1 MFHKE
6 AINAAMQWRY
16 RPASI
21 GGNNVSSQVKVT
33 FNFNL
38 KNSSVEEQCLTEQQ
52 KHKFEVTRQMA
63 KEEMES
69 LDKEISAELAK
80 VKDKLLELQQAKK
93 AVKQIYDG
101 ACARMGIKSVMEV
114 TDLSLSDLVKQA

>member
-1 MFHKE
+1 M
-6 AINAAMQWRY
+6 
-16 RPASI
+16 
-21 GGNNVSSQVKVT
+21 
-33 FNFNL
+33 
-38 KNSSVEEQCLTEQQ
+38 LTEQQ

-63 KEEMES
+63 KEEMEA
-69 LDKEISAELAK
+69 LDKEISQELAK